1 MPPLKPLTIFTGS
14 PNKSITSSSS
24 RISRSSRSSR
34 TSNVNISSDT
44 SLSSRISS
52 RGSIIQSLNLREP
65 LYRSLLN
72 KYIDLIISEKSR
84 EDVSQKVLKRMKS
97 AFLNIYN
104 ELTNPRNYMTT
115 NMKQR
120 DYKYMSSRERKVKL
134 LTGYDKT
141 YITELLTSKATNTK
155 TTAINYPRKSTS
167 FLKVYKTMDIS
178 SINEFYGIAMKIVS
192 EIYFNRRAY
201 DIRKKC
207 GFILPKIFKF
217 GIIKDPE
224 RDNIVEIYILMEYVY
239 LKNFN
244 SMISIRD
251 DNTMLD
257 FFKKLYKI
265 NKCLEANN
273 IYHNDI
279 HEENVYY
286 SYSARDTIGDILL
299 IDYGESLA
307 RQDRLDDEKLQ
318 KLFERFLPGHDFKTS
333 IVDNYKTASG
343 TRKKRRRRLKL
354 SKPTRRRR

>member
-1 MPPLKPLTIFTGS
+1 
-14 PNKSITSSSS
+14 
-24 RISRSSRSSR
+24 
-34 TSNVNISSDT
+34 
-44 SLSSRISS
+44 
-52 RGSIIQSLNLREP
+52 
-65 LYRSLLN
+65 
-72 KYIDLIISEKSR
+72 
-84 EDVSQKVLKRMKS
+84 MKH

-104 ELTNPRNYMTT
+104 QLTNPRNYMTKI
-115 NMKQR
+115 MKER
-120 DYKYMSSRERKVKL
+120 DYKFMSSRKRKVKL
-134 LTGYDKT
+134 LNGNDKVYT
-141 YITELLTSKATNTK
+141 TELLTSKATV
-155 TTAINYPRKSTS
+155 INNSRISST

-217 GIIKDPE
+217 GIIKDSE

-244 SMISIRD
+244 SMLSIRD

-286 SYSARDTIGDILL
+286 TFSARDTIGDILL

-343 TRKKRRRRLKL
+343 SRKKRRRRLKL
-354 SKPTRRRR
+354 SKPTRRHR

>member
-14 PNKSITSSSS
+14 PSKSITS
-24 RISRSSRSSR
+24 RTSRSSRSSRNSR

-52 RGSIIQSLNLREP
+52 RGSVIQSLNLREP

-115 NMKQR
+115 NMKAS
-120 DYKYMSSRERKVKL
+120 DYIHMSRRERKVKL
-134 LTGYDKT
+134 LNGSEKVYS
-141 YITELLTSKATNTK
+141 TELLSSKATNNK
-155 TTAINYPRKSTS
+155 TTAINYPGKSS
-167 FLKVYKTMDIS
+167 AFLKVYKTMDIS

-207 GFILPKIFKF
+207 GFILPKILKF

-244 SMISIRD
+244 SMISISD

-286 SYSARDTIGDILL
+286 SYSATDTIGDILL

-333 IVDNYKTASG
+333 IVDKYKTASG